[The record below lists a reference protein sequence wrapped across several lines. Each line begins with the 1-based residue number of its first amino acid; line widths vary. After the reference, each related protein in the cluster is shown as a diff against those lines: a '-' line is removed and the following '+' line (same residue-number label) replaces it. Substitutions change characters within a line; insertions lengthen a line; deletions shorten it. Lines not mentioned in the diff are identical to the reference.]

1 MAPQRASVDTVMKK
15 TMLWGALIGAAAL
28 VASCGGK
35 SDSGSDFPSNFAT
48 IGDAGRVQYMLGRV
62 APDSL
67 ARFIIYGALGRIDG
81 ARIDTLAIATNH
93 AYERLRGD
101 DLDKFSSEYDA
112 VVEGLPLADKMK
124 IYKLGG
130 SEDPQG
136 LGYRLGLE
144 YMTSIR
150 DGGKT
155 AEEVERELKE
165 FKKVCG
171 TDTAMYRRFIIGFHT
186 VLEVDHG
193 TDVSEE
199 IYNKF
204 VNYE

>member
-1 MAPQRASVDTVMKK
+1 MKK
-15 TMLWGALIGAAAL
+15 ILFWAVSALL
-28 VASCGGK
+28 LASCGGK
-35 SDSGSDFPSNFAT
+35 SGSDSALPANFSS
-48 IGDAGRVQYMLGRV
+48 IGDAGRVDYVMNRV
-62 APDSL
+62 TPDSL
-67 ARFIIYGALGRIDG
+67 ARFIIYASLGRIEG
-81 ARIDTLAIATNH
+81 VRIDSLAIATNH

-101 DLDKFSSEYDA
+101 NLDKFSAEYDA

-124 IYKLGG
+124 IYRLGG

-150 DGGKT
+150 DGNKT

-171 TDTAMYRRFIIGFHT
+171 SDTAMYRRFIIGFHT
-186 VLEVDHG
+186 VLEVDHA

>member
-1 MAPQRASVDTVMKK
+1 MKK
-15 TMLWGALIGAAAL
+15 LLLWVASAVIL
-28 VASCGGK
+28 VSCGGK
-35 SDSGSDFPSNFAT
+35 TGSDSSLPPNFAT
-48 IGDAGRVQYMLGRV
+48 IGDAGRIDYVMNRV
-62 APDSL
+62 SADSL
-67 ARFIIYGALGRIDG
+67 ARFIIYASLGRVEG

-93 AYERLRGD
+93 AYERLRGE

-124 IYKLGG
+124 IYKLG
-130 SEDPQG
+130 SSDDPQG

-150 DGGKT
+150 DGGKS
-155 AEEVERELKE
+155 ADEVERELKE

-171 TDTAMYRRFIIGFHT
+171 SDTALYRRFIIGFHT
-186 VLEVDHG
+186 VLEVDHA

>member
-1 MAPQRASVDTVMKK
+1 
-15 TMLWGALIGAAAL
+15 
-28 VASCGGK
+28 
-35 SDSGSDFPSNFAT
+35 
-48 IGDAGRVQYMLGRV
+48 
-62 APDSL
+62 
-67 ARFIIYGALGRIDG
+67 
-81 ARIDTLAIATNH
+81 
-93 AYERLRGD
+93 
-101 DLDKFSSEYDA
+101 
-112 VVEGLPLADKMK
+112 
-124 IYKLGG
+124 
-130 SEDPQG
+130 
-136 LGYRLGLE
+136 
-144 YMTSIR
+144 MTSIR